1 MLFLRVNTMDIHLYL
16 MCFRTEAI
24 VASHLPPSQF
34 GNYMAI
40 GSTKRTFGYV
50 AFLEMDPSLRIPE
63 LHLRDVEMQC
73 IPHKDGSPRKS
84 KYMSV
89 YRVLEH
95 LPLGAIGDLYLTSRD
110 GKVMG
115 VSGHQA
121 EAGVPDSGKMYMYAE
136 LCPATPLVVTG
147 LEPVQFAAYMTT
159 PGNLVSVPK
168 ILFAD
173 IKIDRD
179 RLGHLADYLPYP
191 DPVHI
196 EDCLNELESAD
207 SKQTKTVDRHPPLQ
221 GFYNSIATGFYLGDA
236 SVTRHYAFP
245 DAETLERDH
254 REWWRSASLG

>member
-1 MLFLRVNTMDIHLYL
+1 MDIHLYL
-16 MCFRTEAI
+16 MCFRTESL
-24 VASHLPPSQF
+24 VASHLPPDQF

-40 GSTKRTFGYV
+40 GSMKRTFGYV
-50 AFLEMDPSLRIPE
+50 AFLEIDPTLRSPE
-63 LHLRDVEMQC
+63 LHLQDIKSQC
-73 IPHKDGSPRKS
+73 IPHDDGSPRKS

-115 VSGHQA
+115 VTGQRA
-121 EAGVPDSGKMYMYAE
+121 EARASEPGQMYMYAE
-136 LCPATPLVVTG
+136 LCPATPLVVTD
-147 LEPVQFAAYMTT
+147 LEPVQFATYMTT

-173 IKIDRD
+173 TKIDRD
-179 RLGHLADYLPYP
+179 RLGHLSDYLPYP

-196 EDCLNELESAD
+196 EDCLNELESD
-207 SKQTKTVDRHPPLQ
+207 VMKKTKTVDRHPPLQ

-236 SVTRHYAFP
+236 SATRHYPFP
-245 DAETLERDH
+245 DAETLEQDH
-254 REWWRSASLG
+254 REWWHSASLG